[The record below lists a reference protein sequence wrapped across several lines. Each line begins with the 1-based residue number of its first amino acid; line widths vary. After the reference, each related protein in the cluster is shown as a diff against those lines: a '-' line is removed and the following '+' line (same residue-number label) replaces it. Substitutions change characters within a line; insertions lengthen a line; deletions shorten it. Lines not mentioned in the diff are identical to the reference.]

1 MLFGLGRVFTLRKI
15 VIIGAGIVGCS
26 LADELTERGETDVTV
41 IEQGPMPAPGG
52 STSHAPGLV
61 QKVTANK
68 TLALM
73 ADQTI
78 NKLLSVQHEEGPG
91 FYQVGSLEVATT
103 QERLTELHRRVSW
116 LKSYGFEAEVVSPE
130 RAAQLHPVLDPT
142 KILGAI
148 YCPTDGL
155 AKAVR
160 AVQGLQ
166 RIAESRGAVFK
177 DRHEVIAIE
186 SENGKVTGV
195 TTDKGFFPA
204 DIVISAAGIW
214 GPKVGRMFGMTKAFQ
229 PLAHQL
235 AWTEDI
241 PSLADQTEEIT
252 IPIMRHQGADLYYRQ
267 KFKGMG
273 IGSYLHRALP
283 VESEEIL
290 PFDQAP
296 IMPSQL
302 PFTQPEWEPVMGLS
316 AEIMPEL
323 GKAKVTE
330 GMNGMFSFTVD
341 TFPLMGEWKGL
352 KGFWVAEAVWVTH
365 SVGVARATAEWII
378 DGHPKLPVHE
388 CDVNRFEPHQLG
400 PTHIQMRGAQN
411 YIEVYDIIHPLQ
423 PMEKPRPIRTTGYYH
438 RHQELGGYFLE
449 ASGYERAQ
457 WFEAN
462 KDLVAKYPTPK
473 RDEWSA
479 KYWSPIVGAEAQY
492 VSENVGIF
500 DITPLKRIEVK
511 GKGAL
516 EFLMEQTTGKLDKAP
531 GSVTYCLMLTDQAG
545 ILSDITVTRLGENH
559 FVIGANGAVDVA
571 RLEMVAPDNVHVS
584 DITSGT
590 VALGLFGPHARKV
603 VQKLTR
609 DDVSHEALGYFKA
622 KQTYLDQV
630 PVTLW
635 RLSYVGESGYEI
647 YTTADF
653 ALKLWDTLMDAGKE
667 FGIIAAG
674 RGAYNAMRL
683 EKGYRSYGTDMTS
696 EHNPHEAG
704 LAFAVRKGGGY
715 KGAEAFEALDP
726 TKITRKLVTLI
737 FDNPEQVTLGKEA
750 VFFQG
755 KPIGYT
761 TSANFGHRI
770 GKPLAYAWLPI
781 EASTL
786 GTKVEVQ
793 YFDKFYPAVVSEDV
807 QFDAGMTRLKS

>member
-1 MLFGLGRVFTLRKI
+1 MPKI
-15 VIIGAGIVGCS
+15 VIIGGGIVGCS

-68 TLALM
+68 TLAIM

-78 NKLLSVQHEEGPG
+78 QKLLSVEHEEGPG

-103 QERLTELHRRVSW
+103 PERYKELFRRLSW
-116 LKSYGFEAEVVSPE
+116 LKAYGFEAEIVTPE
-130 RAAQLHPVLDPT
+130 RAAELHPVLDPT

-166 RIAESRGAVFK
+166 RLAEGRGAVFK

-186 SENGKVTGV
+186 HENGKVTGV

-204 DIVISAAGIW
+204 DIVVSCAGIW
-214 GPKVGRMFGMTKAFQ
+214 GPKVGRMFGMAKAFQ

-235 AWTEDI
+235 AWTDDI

-252 IPIMRHQGADLYYRQ
+252 IPIMRHQEKDLYYRQ
-267 KFKGMG
+267 RFNGMG

-283 VESEEIL
+283 VESEDIL
-290 PFDQAP
+290 PFDKAP

-302 PFTQPEWEPVMGLS
+302 PFTEPEWEPVMGLS

-323 GKAKVTE
+323 ASAKITD

-378 DGHPKLPVHE
+378 DGHPTLPVHE
-388 CDVNRFEPHQLG
+388 CDVNRFEQHQLG
-400 PTHIQMRGAQN
+400 PNHINMRGSQN
-411 YIEVYDIIHPLQ
+411 YVEVYDIIHPLQ
-423 PMEKPRPIRTTGYYH
+423 PMEAPRPLRTTGFYH
-438 RHQELGGYFLE
+438 RQQELGAYFLE
-449 ASGYERAQ
+449 ASGYERPQ
-457 WFEAN
+457 WYECN
-462 KDLVAKYPTPK
+462 KDLVAKYPTPE
-473 RDEWSA
+473 RDEWTSR
-479 KYWSPIVGAEAQY
+479 YWSPIIGAEAQY
-492 VSENVGIF
+492 VREHVGLF
-500 DITPLKRIEVK
+500 DITALKRIEVT
-511 GKGAL
+511 GKGSM

-531 GSVTYCLMLTDQAG
+531 GSVTYCLMLTDKAG
-545 ILSDITVTRLGENH
+545 ILSDVTVTRLAENH
-559 FVIGANGAVDVA
+559 FMVGANSAVDVA
-571 RLEMVAPDNVHVS
+571 RLQMVAPDTVHVK
-584 DITSGT
+584 DVTAGT
-590 VALGLFGPHARKV
+590 VGLGLFGPHARKV
-603 VQKLTR
+603 VQKLTNQ
-609 DDVSHEALGYFKA
+609 DVSNEAFGYFKA
-622 KQTYLDQV
+622 KSLYLDQV
-630 PVTLW
+630 PATLW
-635 RLSYVGESGYEI
+635 RLSYVGELGYEI
-647 YTTADF
+647 YTDADMG
-653 ALKLWDTLMDAGKE
+653 LKLWDTLMEAGKE

-674 RGAYNAMRL
+674 RGAFNSMRL

-726 TKITRKLVTLI
+726 AAITRKLVCLV
-737 FDNPEQVTLGKEA
+737 FDNPQHVTMGKEP
-750 VFFQG
+750 VLVDG
-755 KPIGYT
+755 KSVGYT
-761 TSANFGHRI
+761 TSSYFGHTI
-770 GKPLAYAWLPI
+770 GKQIAYAWVPI

-793 YFDKFYPAVVSEDV
+793 YFDQFYPAVVSDDP
-807 QFDAGMTRLKS
+807 QFDAGMTRLRS

>member
-1 MLFGLGRVFTLRKI
+1 
-15 VIIGAGIVGCS
+15 
-26 LADELTERGETDVTV
+26 
-41 IEQGPMPAPGG
+41 
-52 STSHAPGLV
+52 
-61 QKVTANK
+61 
-68 TLALM
+68 
-73 ADQTI
+73 
-78 NKLLSVQHEEGPG
+78 
-91 FYQVGSLEVATT
+91 
-103 QERLTELHRRVSW
+103 
-116 LKSYGFEAEVVSPE
+116 
-130 RAAQLHPVLDPT
+130 
-142 KILGAI
+142 
-148 YCPTDGL
+148 
-155 AKAVR
+155 
-160 AVQGLQ
+160 
-166 RIAESRGAVFK
+166 
-177 DRHEVIAIE
+177 
-186 SENGKVTGV
+186 
-195 TTDKGFFPA
+195 
-204 DIVISAAGIW
+204 
-214 GPKVGRMFGMTKAFQ
+214 
-229 PLAHQL
+229 
-235 AWTEDI
+235 
-241 PSLADQTEEIT
+241 
-252 IPIMRHQGADLYYRQ
+252 
-267 KFKGMG
+267 
-273 IGSYLHRALP
+273 
-283 VESEEIL
+283 
-290 PFDQAP
+290 
-296 IMPSQL
+296 
-302 PFTQPEWEPVMGLS
+302 
-316 AEIMPEL
+316 
-323 GKAKVTE
+323 
-330 GMNGMFSFTVD
+330 
-341 TFPLMGEWKGL
+341 
-352 KGFWVAEAVWVTH
+352 
-365 SVGVARATAEWII
+365 
-378 DGHPKLPVHE
+378 
-388 CDVNRFEPHQLG
+388 
-400 PTHIQMRGAQN
+400 
-411 YIEVYDIIHPLQ
+411 
-423 PMEKPRPIRTTGYYH
+423 
-438 RHQELGGYFLE
+438 
-449 ASGYERAQ
+449 
-457 WFEAN
+457 
-462 KDLVAKYPTPK
+462 
-473 RDEWSA
+473 
-479 KYWSPIVGAEAQY
+479 
-492 VSENVGIF
+492 
-500 DITPLKRIEVK
+500 
-511 GKGAL
+511 
-516 EFLMEQTTGKLDKAP
+516 MEQTTGKLDKAP

>member
-1 MLFGLGRVFTLRKI
+1 MSKKI
-15 VIIGAGIVGCS
+15 VVIGAGIVGCS
-26 LADELTERGETDVTV
+26 LADELTERGWTDVTV

-61 QKVTANK
+61 QKVTGNK
-68 TLALM
+68 TLAAM

-78 NKLLSVQHEEGPG
+78 NKLLSVEHEEGPG
-91 FYQVGSLEVATT
+91 FYQVGSLEIATT
-103 QERLTELHRRVSW
+103 PERLKELHRRTAW
-116 LKSYGFEAEVVSPE
+116 LTAYGYEAEVISPE
-130 RAAQLHPVLDPT
+130 RAAELHPVLDPQA
-142 KILGAI
+142 ILGAI

-160 AVQGLQ
+160 SVQALQ
-166 RIAESRGAVFK
+166 RIAESRGAVFQ
-177 DRHEVIAIE
+177 DRTEVIAIE
-186 SENGKVTGV
+186 SEDGKVTGV

-204 DIVISAAGIW
+204 EIVISAAGIW
-214 GPKVGRMFGMTKAFQ
+214 GPKVGRMHGMARAFQ

-252 IPIMRHQGADLYYRQ
+252 IPIMRHQGEDLYFRQ
-267 KFKGMG
+267 RFNGMG
-273 IGSYLHRALP
+273 IGSYLHRPLP
-283 VESEEIL
+283 VESEEIV
-290 PFDQAP
+290 PFDKAE

-302 PFTQPEWEPVMGLS
+302 PFTQPEWEPVMGIAS
-316 AEIMPEL
+316 RVMPEL
-323 GKAKVTE
+323 KDAQIVE

-341 TFPLMGEWKGL
+341 TFPLMGEWSQL
-352 KGFWVAEAVWVTH
+352 KGFWLAEAVWVTQ

-378 DGHPKLPVHE
+378 DGHPTLPVHE
-388 CDVNRFEPHQLG
+388 FDVNRFEPHQLG
-400 PTHIQMRGAQN
+400 PAHIKMRGQQN
-411 YIEVYDIIHPLQ
+411 YVEVYDIIHPLQ

-438 RHQELGGYFLE
+438 RHQELGGVFLE

-457 WFEAN
+457 WFESN
-462 KDLVAKYPTPK
+462 KDLVAKHPTPA

-479 KYWSPIVGAEAQY
+479 RYWSPIIGAEAQY

-516 EFLMEQTTGKLDKAP
+516 EFLMEQTTGKLDKAI
-531 GSVTYCLMLTDQAG
+531 GSVNYCLMLTDKAG

-571 RLEMVAPDNVHVS
+571 RLEMVAPETVFVN
-584 DITSGT
+584 DITAGT

-603 VQKLTR
+603 IQKLT
-609 DDVSHEALGYFKA
+609 DVDVSHETLGYFKA
-622 KQTYLDQV
+622 KSLYLDQV
-630 PVTLW
+630 PATLW

-653 ALKLWDTLMDAGKE
+653 ALKLWDTLMAAGEE

-696 EHNPHEAG
+696 EHNPYEAG
-704 LAFAVRKGGGY
+704 LAFAVRKGGGF
-715 KGAEAFEALDP
+715 KGAEAFEAIDP
-726 TKITRKLVTLI
+726 AQLTRKLVTLI
-737 FDNPEQVTLGKEA
+737 FDNQEHVTMGKEP
-750 VFFQG
+750 VFVNGQ
-755 KPIGYT
+755 PVGYT

-770 GKPLAYAWLPI
+770 DKPLAYAWLPI
-781 EASTL
+781 EHSTL
-786 GTKVEVQ
+786 GTKVEVR
-793 YFDKFYPAVVSEDV
+793 YFDQFYSAVVSEDV
-807 QFDAGMTRLKS
+807 QFDAAMTRLKS